1 MAKQHK
7 DKFTHISPV
16 WYQLR
21 VQEGAPYL
29 TGGHDVD
36 AEWMGALRAP
46 ADDVSLCAQIMLRDL
61 IHGAHQ
67 LIYFHAFTLNV
78 LIASQVR
85 GPYSCMVRL

>member
-46 ADDVSLCAQIMLRDL
+46 ADDVSLCAK
-61 IHGAHQ
+61 
-67 LIYFHAFTLNV
+67 
-78 LIASQVR
+78 
-85 GPYSCMVRL
+85 SC